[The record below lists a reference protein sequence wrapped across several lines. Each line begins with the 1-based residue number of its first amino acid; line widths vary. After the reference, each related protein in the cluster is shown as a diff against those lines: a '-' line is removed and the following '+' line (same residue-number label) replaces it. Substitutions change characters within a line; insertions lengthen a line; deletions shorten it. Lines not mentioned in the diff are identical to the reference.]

1 MLLQAIIYS
10 DISIASTCVYI
21 YMSKS
26 TIFYIYVNISD
37 NWFELQQGESC
48 SLQVLV
54 ERGMFYPTNTMS
66 KTTYDVVYPLAKPKK
81 EAPWFISLLIFSFSI
96 QMLL

>member
-66 KTTYDVVYPLAKPKK
+66 KTTYVVVYPLVKPKK
-81 EAPWFISLLIFSFSI
+81 
-96 QMLL
+96 